1 MFSHKR
7 SSLISLF
14 ALFLC
19 TLSTSALAQ
28 GTTPVTM
35 GAGQGIPDVD
45 VGLKKKP
52 PGLIVLNYNLSN
64 EGKLNLGQIAAGRY
78 ALVFTKKAPPCTTCR
93 ATPVP
98 RFTVVI
104 EGVKG
109 GTISMVID
117 LERNVMFNP
126 LSFTVQPLA
135 EIDFEATG
143 EDVITG
149 TVAGIAITD
158 SGMK

>member
-1 MFSHKR
+1 M
-7 SSLISLF
+7 
-14 ALFLC
+14 
-19 TLSTSALAQ
+19 
-28 GTTPVTM
+28 
-35 GAGQGIPDVD
+35 
-45 VGLKKKP
+45 
-52 PGLIVLNYNLSN
+52 
-64 EGKLNLGQIAAGRY
+64 
-78 ALVFTKKAPPCTTCR
+78 
-93 ATPVP
+93 
-98 RFTVVI
+98 I

-109 GTISMVID
+109 GRISMVID